1 MLKNWTTFEKVWLF
15 LSTLIILTLSLIWKD
30 TLIGTTASITGILC
44 VVLVAKGKLSS
55 YFFGA
60 IQAATYGYVAYTY
73 QLFGEAHLNWWFFL
87 PIQFIGFF
95 LWYRNRKKDHEV
107 AINGE
112 DIHAKRLTRKQWG
125 VLAVVIVIGYIGY
138 SFYLNSIGS
147 KLAGLDGLAVV
158 LSVVA
163 QLLMIFRYAEQ
174 WLLWIVI
181 NVLTIIL
188 WIVVL
193 LQSGGNDWT
202 VLAMWCAFLFNSIW
216 AYFNWLKISKVNF
229 ENV

>member
-1 MLKNWTTFEKVWLF
+1 MLKNWTTFEKTWLF
-15 LSTLIILTLSLIWKD
+15 VSTLIILTLSLIWKD

-55 YFFGA
+55 YAFGA
-60 IQAATYGYVAYTY
+60 IQAATYGYVAYNY
-73 QLFGEAHLNWWFFL
+73 GLFGEAHLNWYFFL

-95 LWYRNRKKDHEV
+95 LWYRNRKPKEV

-112 DIHAKRLTRKQWG
+112 DIYAKRLSGKQWG
-125 VLAVVIVIGYIGY
+125 VLAVLITVGYIGY

-163 QLLMIFRYAEQ
+163 QFLMIFRYAEQ
-174 WLLWIVI
+174 WILWIII
-181 NVLTIIL
+181 NVLTIAL

-202 VLAMWCAFLFNSIW
+202 VLVMWCAFLVNSIF
-216 AYFNWLKISKVNF
+216 AYINWLKISKGEIING
-229 ENV
+229 